1 MNDKVI
7 AGVENLFE
15 DAICAIQILD
25 FQHTVDGRL
34 RQLLAAFNMLAQS
47 SEDVAVASTTRASAR
62 AAR

>member
-34 RQLLAAFNMLAQS
+34 RQLLVAVNMLAQS
-47 SEDVAVASTTRASAR
+47 SEDVAVA
-62 AAR
+62 